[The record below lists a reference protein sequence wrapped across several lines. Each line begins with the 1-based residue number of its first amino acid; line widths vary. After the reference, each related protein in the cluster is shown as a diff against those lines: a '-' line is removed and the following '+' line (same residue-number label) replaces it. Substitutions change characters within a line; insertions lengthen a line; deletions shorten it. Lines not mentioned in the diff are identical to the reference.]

1 MKIVN
6 LKIDQIKPYEKNP
19 RHNAEAV
26 PHVARSIQEFGFQQ
40 PLVLDENHVII
51 VGHTRLLAAKS
62 LGLKEVPCIIAKMSQ
77 EKAKAYRLMDNRTH
91 ERATWDNDLLIS
103 EIMDLQEFYTPEFLD
118 FTELYENLEEPK
130 TNDKNNDGDESKYT
144 DKIESPVYKITGEC
158 PNLLDLCDS
167 QKQQSLLE
175 LIQKSDIDS
184 EIKKFLILAS
194 YRHIKFNYQNI
205 AEFYAHAD
213 KETQELMEK
222 SALVIIDYNKSI
234 EYGYQKL
241 CKNLADSY
249 TSEGHENDS
258 IEEDDV

>member
-26 PHVARSIQEFGFQQ
+26 PHVARSIKEFGFQQ

-62 LGLKEVPCIIAKMSQ
+62 LGLKEVPCTVAKMTP

-91 ERATWDNDLLIS
+91 ERATWDNVLLMDEILDLK
-103 EIMDLQEFYTPEFLD
+103 EFYTPEFLD
-118 FTELYENLEEPK
+118 FTSLFENVDESSPDK
-130 TNDKNNDGDESKYT
+130 DDDGNDSKYT
-144 DKIESPVYKITGEC
+144 DKIESPVYKITGER
-158 PNLLDLCDS
+158 PSLADLCDS

-175 LIQKSDIDS
+175 SIQKSNIPV
-184 EIKKFLILAS
+184 EIKNFLTIAS

-205 AEFYAHAD
+205 AEYYAHAD
-213 KETQELMEK
+213 KETQDLMEK
-222 SALVIIDYNKSI
+222 SALIIIDYNKSI

-241 CKNLADSY
+241 CKDLADSY
-249 TSEGHENDS
+249 AAEGHT
-258 IEEDDV
+258 EEDDV

>member
-19 RHNAEAV
+19 RHNSEAV
-26 PHVARSIQEFGFQQ
+26 PHVARSIKEFGFQQ
-40 PLVLDENHVII
+40 PLVLDENHVVI

-62 LGLKEVPCIIAKMSQ
+62 LGLKEVPCTIAKMTP

-91 ERATWDNDLLIS
+91 ERATWDNVLLID
-103 EIMDLQEFYTPEFLD
+103 EILDLKEFYSPEFLD
-118 FTELYENLEEPK
+118 FTSLFETVEEPK
-130 TNDKNNDGDESKYT
+130 NDGKDDDGEESKYT
-144 DKIESPVYKITGEC
+144 DKIESPVYKITGEL
-158 PNLLDLCDS
+158 PSLADLCDS

-175 LIQKSDIDS
+175 TIQKSDVPT
-184 EIKKFLILAS
+184 EIKSFLTLAS

-205 AEFYAHAD
+205 AEYYAHAD
-213 KETQELMEK
+213 KETQDLMEK

-241 CKNLADSY
+241 CKDLADSY
-249 TSEGHENDS
+249 TAEGHENDPV
-258 IEEDDV
+258 EEDDV

>member
-6 LKIDQIKPYEKNP
+6 LKIENIKPYEKNP
-19 RHNAEAV
+19 RHNADAV

-62 LGLKEVPCIIAKMSQ
+62 LGLTEVPCVVTKMEP

-91 ERATWDNDLLIS
+91 ERSTWDNTLLID
-103 EIMDLQEFYTPEFLD
+103 EILDLKEFYSPEFLD
-118 FTELYENLEEPK
+118 FTSLFETLDDPK
-130 TNDKNNDGDESKYT
+130 DTDKDNDEESKYT
-144 DKIESPVYKITGEC
+144 DKIESPVYKITGER
-158 PNLLDLCDS
+158 PSLLDLCDS

-175 LIQKSDIDS
+175 LIQKSNVAP
-184 EIKKFLILAS
+184 EIKSFLALAS

-205 AEFYAHAD
+205 AEYYAHAD
-213 KETQELMEK
+213 KETQDLMEK

-234 EYGYQKL
+234 EYGYQNL
-241 CKNLADSY
+241 CKDLADSY
-249 TSEGHENDS
+249 TAEGHQNDTV
-258 IEEDDV
+258 EEDDV